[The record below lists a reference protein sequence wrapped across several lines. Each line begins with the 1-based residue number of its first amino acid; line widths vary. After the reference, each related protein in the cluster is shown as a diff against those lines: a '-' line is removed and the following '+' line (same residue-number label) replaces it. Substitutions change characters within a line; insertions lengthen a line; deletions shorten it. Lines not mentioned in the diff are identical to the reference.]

1 MQLLTNHNRAAIA
14 AMTILS
20 KIDSGQY
27 GAPTPCDKWTVRDL
41 VNHITYGNLMA
52 AAILRNDQPT
62 ERGADYLGDDP
73 PGAFD
78 LSVAGAKAAMTA
90 PGALERIVQTPL
102 GEQPGAFMV
111 HMRINELI
119 VHSWDLAKAT
129 GQPTD
134 IEPELAEEALTQWRA
149 RIGGLPR
156 AEGGP
161 FAAEQP
167 VLPGATSADRLAAF
181 LGRALG

>member
-1 MQLLTNHNRAAIA
+1 MQLLTNYDRAATA
-14 AMTILS
+14 AATILG
-20 KIDSGQY
+20 KISFAQY
-27 GAPTPCDKWTVRDL
+27 GAPTPCDKWTVRDV

-52 AAILRNDQPT
+52 AAILRDDKPP

-78 LSVAGAKAAMTA
+78 LSVAGAKIAMTA
-90 PGALERIVQTPL
+90 PGALERIVRTPL
-102 GEQPGAFMV
+102 GEQPGAFVV

-129 GQPTD
+129 GLPTD
-134 IEPELAEEALTQWRA
+134 IEPELAEETLTQWQA

-156 AEGGP
+156 EQGGP
-161 FAAEQP
+161 FAAEQSA
-167 VLPGATSADRLAAF
+167 LPGATSADRLAAF
-181 LGRALG
+181 LGRAQG